1 MNLKEYPQYKL
12 FKFTSL
18 LNEKKRQFQN
28 PDTGERAVN
37 STIISRA
44 YYSAYSYAYHWL
56 EDQHDFKPKQKWEF
70 EEEGKKYITE
80 HTQVRAKLKSLNRLN
95 VSTNLF
101 ELHDLR
107 KKADYHMQIPL
118 TEKDVEKALRHMNV
132 IFKELKFR
140 K

>member
-44 YYSAYSYAYHWL
+44 YYSAYSYTCLWL
-56 EDQHDFKPKQKWEF
+56 EDQHDFKFKQKWEF
-70 EEEGKKYITE
+70 KEEGKEYISE
-80 HTQVRAKLKSLNRLN
+80 HAQVRIKLEELNCFK
-95 VSTNLF
+95 VKDNLY
-101 ELHDLR
+101 ELFKLR
-107 KKADYHMQIPL
+107 EKADYSMNIPL
-118 TEKDVEKALRHMNV
+118 TEKNIKESLYHMEL
-132 IFKELKFR
+132 IFNELKF
-140 K
+140 